1 MTLIRSI
8 NSILKRTNERQF
20 NEIILVDDF
29 SDIVNSN
36 LKEEISRID
45 IFQKVKILRNAKR
58 EGLIRC
64 VKRKI
69 PIQ

>member
-1 MTLIRSI
+1 M
-8 NSILKRTNERQF
+8 
-20 NEIILVDDF
+20 DDF

>member
-1 MTLIRSI
+1 MTLLRSI